1 MKGHPANRDRQIQ
14 AVRDSGHDPK
24 VGTWPGDPGF
34 KGDGAVSGRELGD
47 ECFGVLDRAEV
58 AALLLVY
65 VAGDTPP
72 LFVTIDKLEQK
83 GLLNEAGHL
92 TAAGRSCVARIL
104 A

>member
-34 KGDGAVSGRELGD
+34 EGDGSVSGAELRGD
-47 ECFGVLDRAEV
+47 ECFGVLDNNEV

-72 LFVTIDKLEQK
+72 IGLTLGRLAQK
-83 GLLNEAGHL
+83 GLLRGGRL
-92 TAAGRSCVARIL
+92 TDAGRSCVARIL